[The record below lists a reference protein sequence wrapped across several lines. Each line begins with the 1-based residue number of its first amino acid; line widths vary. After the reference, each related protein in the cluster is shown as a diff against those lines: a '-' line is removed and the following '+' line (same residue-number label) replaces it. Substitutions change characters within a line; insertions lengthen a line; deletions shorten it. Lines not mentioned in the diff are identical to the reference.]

1 MHDAHSDFRAAIL
14 AALGHAPDVIE
25 PDRLHRFT
33 TNGKRGDLSGWCRQF
48 ADRRAGIF
56 GCFRL
61 GVRDV
66 WTDTPRQRMTPA
78 ERAALHRQV
87 MQARAERERDQACA
101 WRRNTDRIAFLWR
114 QSRPVA
120 DADPV
125 HRYLCRRLAADDF
138 IAPACIRLHPAMPYV
153 HDGEGVGTWPAM
165 VALLVG
171 SDGRVRA
178 LHRTYLT
185 PDGRKADV
193 PGPVKK
199 LTPAA
204 GLLKGASIRLHE
216 PRAGVLGVAEGIETA
231 LAASC
236 ASGVPTVAA
245 YSAGALAG
253 YSWPAGV
260 QRLVIFG
267 DADRPGREA
276 ADALR
281 VRAIAA
287 RLRCEVLTPTTEGA
301 DWCDVWAD
309 GDAVLIETNGGAA

>member
-1 MHDAHSDFRAAIL
+1 MHDALGDFRAAIL
-14 AALGHAPDVIE
+14 AALGHAPDAIE
-25 PDRLHRFT
+25 PDRLHRFST
-33 TNGKRGDLSGWCRQF
+33 GKRGDASGWCRQF
-48 ADRRAGIF
+48 ADRRAGVF

-61 GVRDV
+61 GVFEV
-66 WTDTPRQRMTPA
+66 WTATPRQRMTPA
-78 ERAALHRQV
+78 ERAAVRRQV
-87 MQARAERERDQACA
+87 AQARADRERDQACA
-101 WRRNTDRIAFLWR
+101 WRRNADRIAFLWR

-125 HRYLCRRLAADDF
+125 HRYLCRRLATGDF
-138 IAPACIRLHPAMPYV
+138 IAPACIRFHPAMPYV
-153 HDGEGVGTWPAM
+153 HDGEGVGAWPAM
-165 VALLVG
+165 VAPIVG
-171 SDGRVRA
+171 TDGKVRA

-216 PRAGVLGVAEGIETA
+216 PRAGALGVAEGIETA

-236 ASGVPTVAA
+236 ASRVPTVAA

-276 ADALR
+276 AEALR
-281 VRAIAA
+281 MRALAA
-287 RLRCEVLTPTTEGA
+287 RLHCEVLTPTTEGA
-301 DWCDVWAD
+301 DWCDVWA
-309 GDAVLIETNGGAA
+309 GRDAAPIEAGGAA